1 MEIFPGNVSGNIS
14 GNISTEIN
22 NRFSEIFPRGNFWE
36 FFLKNSLSALKINI
50 EILNSLVK
58 MLKLC

>member
-1 MEIFPGNVSGNIS
+1 MSGNIS

-22 NRFSEIFPRGNFWE
+22 NRFPEIFPRGNFWE
-36 FFLKNSLSALKINI
+36 FLKNFYEISKNSFSPLMIDI
-50 EILNSLVK
+50 EILNSQVK